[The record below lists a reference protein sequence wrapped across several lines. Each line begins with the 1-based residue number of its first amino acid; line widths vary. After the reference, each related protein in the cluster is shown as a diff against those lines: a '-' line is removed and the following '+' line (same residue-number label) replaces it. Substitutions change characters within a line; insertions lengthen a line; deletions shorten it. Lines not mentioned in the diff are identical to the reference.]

1 MEANMDSSTQT
12 KTRVLG
18 NPLIGS
24 DRVEGAT
31 VRRPDGGKI
40 GKIER
45 LMIDKISGKV
55 AYVVMSFG
63 GLLGVGE
70 RYYTLPWAK
79 LDYDTDLNAYVL
91 DVTKSQLQSAPVLN
105 SEGESAPDRNQE
117 RALHEHYDT
126 DPYWRA

>member
-1 MEANMDSSTQT
+1 METVATA
-12 KTRVLG
+12 KKPIGR
-18 NPLIGS
+18 NPLIAS
-24 DRVEGAT
+24 DRVQGAS
-31 VRRPDGGKI
+31 VRRPDGEKI

-45 LMIDKISGKV
+45 LMLDKISGKV

-79 LDYDTDLNAYVL
+79 LDYDEKLMAYVL

-105 SEGESAPDRNQE
+105 SEGESAPDRTTE

-126 DPYWRA
+126 DPYWRL

>member
-1 MEANMDSSTQT
+1 MEPAAQT
-12 KTRVLG
+12 KKSPSL
-18 NPLIGS
+18 NPLIAS
-24 DRVEGAT
+24 DRVQGAS
-31 VRRPDGGKI
+31 VRRPDGEKI

-45 LMIDKISGKV
+45 LMLDKMSGKV

-79 LDYDTDLNAYVL
+79 LDFDEKLAAYVL
-91 DVTKSQLQSAPVLN
+91 DVTKAQLQSAPVLN
-105 SEGESAPDRNQE
+105 SEGEAGLDRGTE

-126 DPYWRA
+126 DPYWRL